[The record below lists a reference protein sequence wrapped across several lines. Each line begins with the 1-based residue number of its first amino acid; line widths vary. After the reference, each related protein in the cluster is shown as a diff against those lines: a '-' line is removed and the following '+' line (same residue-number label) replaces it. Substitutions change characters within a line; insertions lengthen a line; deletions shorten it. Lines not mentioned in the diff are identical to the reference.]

1 MYLTNTCSILSPAQI
16 MPNLAD
22 LLNQKYKLRQSIIDQ
37 GHDLAEVK
45 KLQGKLKKIE
55 EKIRKASG

>member
-1 MYLTNTCSILSPAQI
+1 